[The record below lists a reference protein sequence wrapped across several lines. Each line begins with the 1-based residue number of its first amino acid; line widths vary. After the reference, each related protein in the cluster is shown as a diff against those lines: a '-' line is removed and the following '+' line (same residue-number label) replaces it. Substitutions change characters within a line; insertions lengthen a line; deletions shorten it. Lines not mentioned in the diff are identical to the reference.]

1 MLPDNEAQGRLGALG
16 SPSLHE
22 HKRDAGH
29 GRAGARANHWM
40 EQAIATA
47 RAGIAAGQSPFGA
60 VIVAQEVAQ
69 GRVVAAS
76 HNQVWATLDPT
87 AHAEVGAIRLAA
99 AKRQNIDL
107 SGCVIYSTCEPCP
120 MCMAAIHWARI
131 DAVVYG
137 ASIADAAAAGFNE
150 LRVPA
155 QTLIEQGGSRV
166 RLEGGCLAEVCR
178 GLFDEW
184 RAAERGRAY

>member
-22 HKRDAGH
+22 HKRDAQH
-29 GRAGARANHWM
+29 GCAGARANHWM

-60 VIVAQEVAQ
+60 VIVAQGLVI
-69 GRVVAAS
+69 AAS

-87 AHAEVGAIRLAA
+87 AHAEISAIRLAA
-99 AKRQNIDL
+99 AERQTIDL
-107 SGCVIYSTCEPCP
+107 SGCVIFSTCEPCP
-120 MCMAAIHWARI
+120 MCMAAIHWARL
-131 DAVVYG
+131 DAVVFG

-166 RLEGGCLAEVCR
+166 RLEGGCLAEICR
-178 GLFDEW
+178 GLFSEW
-184 RAAERGRAY
+184 RAAADSRAY